1 MQPGGRDEQFTG
13 SCGMS
18 KLALFLA
25 AALYLIAAL
34 STDIPHMR
42 VVFIC
47 YAVANFG
54 LMGAA

>member
-1 MQPGGRDEQFTG
+1 MRPGGRDERFTG

-42 VVFIC
+42 VVLLA
-47 YAVANFG
+47 YAIANVALTAG
-54 LMGAA
+54 V